1 MVEAEFVHIAS
12 DGHPVF
18 VRKWSPAGTPKAA
31 LIVIHGMAEH
41 SARYRG
47 LAEAMTQ
54 AGWAVYVP
62 DLRGH
67 GKTAVEGRLGWIAER
82 DGFGRI
88 RADLKELA
96 ASASAQEGGAPL
108 FLFGHSMGSLIA
120 ETLLAEGAS
129 SFAGCA
135 LSGVIAPPPPA
146 LLAVGRLLAAIGAL
160 IKGGTTRSPLL
171 HAMSFGANNKY
182 FEPSRTA
189 CDWLTRDAAAVD
201 AYIGDGQ
208 CGFACSFDL
217 YRDLFSGLSMYLS
230 ASPFARL
237 GKDLP
242 VYVFAGAEDPIGGA
256 KGFVAELAGMLRKA
270 GLRDIETR
278 LYPGARHETLNETNR
293 DEVAR
298 DLRDWLEARLSAL
311 LARPSSP

>member
-1 MVEAEFVHIAS
+1 MIEAEFVHTAS

-18 VRKWSPAGTPKAA
+18 VRKWSPSGTPKAS
-31 LIVIHGMAEH
+31 LLVIHGMAEH
-41 SARYRG
+41 SARYRF

-67 GKTAVEGRLGWIAER
+67 GKTALEGRLGWIADR

-96 ASASAQEGGAPL
+96 ALASAQEGGAPL

-120 ETLLAEGAS
+120 ETLLAEGGS

-135 LSGVIAPPPPA
+135 LSGVIAAPPPA
-146 LLAVGRLLAAIGAL
+146 LLAVGRLLAAIGAFA
-160 IKGGTTRSPLL
+160 KGKTARSPLL
-171 HAMSFGANNKY
+171 HSMSFGANNKY
-182 FEPSRTA
+182 FEPARTNR
-189 CDWLTRDAAAVD
+189 DWLTRDVSMVD
-201 AYIGDGQ
+201 RYIADPF
-208 CGFACSFDL
+208 CGFVCSFGL
-217 YRDLFSGLSMYLS
+217 YRDLFSGLALHL
-230 ASPFARL
+230 ARSPFGRVEA
-237 GKDLP
+237 GMP
-242 VYVFAGAEDPIGGA
+242 VYIFAGADDPLGGA
-256 KGFVAELAGMLRKA
+256 KGFVSELAAKLRKA

-293 DEVAR
+293 DEVAQ
-298 DLRDWLEARLSAL
+298 DLRDWLEARLGAISA
-311 LARPSSP
+311 RS